1 MSTSP
6 SRQVNEF
13 GWLVSNF
20 ADRVPGVA
28 HAVVIS
34 VDGLLLTTSDQ
45 LQRERA
51 EQIAAIAAG
60 VNSLTEGASRCFGG
74 DRVLRTI
81 IEMDG
86 GILLLLS
93 IQDGSCLA
101 VLAATA
107 CDVGQVAY
115 EMNVLV
121 DQVGQLLTPELRA
134 ELRGARQAAAAH
146 DG

>member
-6 SRQVNEF
+6 SRQVNQF
-13 GWLVSNF
+13 GWLVGNF
-20 ADRVPGVA
+20 AEQVPGVA
-28 HAVVIS
+28 HAIVMS
-34 VDGLLLTTSDQ
+34 VDGLLLTTSERLPRDRADQ
-45 LQRERA
+45 L
-51 EQIAAIAAG
+51 AAIAAG

-74 DRVLRTI
+74 DKVLRTI

-86 GILLLLS
+86 GILLLMS
-93 IQDGSCLA
+93 IRDGSCLA
-101 VLAATA
+101 VLATPN

-134 ELRGARQAAAAH
+134 ELRGARQTAAAH
-146 DG
+146 SG